1 MKVSAM
7 LLCLLLAVAA
17 FSPQGLAQP
26 DAVNAPVTCCY
37 TFSSRKIPLQ
47 RLMSYR
53 RVTNSKCPKEAVI
66 FKTVLAKE
74 ICANPE
80 QNWVKDYIAKLDKKT
95 QTPKPLNTHST
106 TQAPAANLLSP
117 SSP

>member
-1 MKVSAM
+1 MKVSAA
-7 LLCLLLAVAA
+7 LLCLLLVAAA

-37 TFSSRKIPLQ
+37 TFSSRKISLQ
-47 RLMSYR
+47 RLTSYR
-53 RVTNSKCPKEAVI
+53 RVSNSKCPKEAVI
-66 FKTVLAKE
+66 FKTILAKE

-95 QTPKPLNTHST
+95 QTPTPSNTPST
-106 TQAPAANLLSP
+106 TQESTTNLSSP